1 MMEFFEFF
9 FSGKNWCWKL
19 IGLLVLIG
27 TVGHYMVE
35 VLNTYLT
42 YRLAVKLG
50 VNFDEL
56 IEAEESN
63 ESATIDDCR

>member
-1 MMEFFEFF
+1 MEFFELFF
-9 FSGKNWCWKL
+9 TGEYWCWRL
-19 IGLLVLIG
+19 IGLLMLIS

-50 VNFDEL
+50 VNFNEL
-56 IEAEESN
+56 IEDEESN
-63 ESATIDDCR
+63 DSATIDDCR